1 MVRKGN
7 EAPVS
12 ERLDVRSV
20 AMTRLSK
27 TREESEGDP
36 GLPPLKTLPGR
47 VDYMANLPLIEGG
60 ETGLD
65 DVDNKL
71 DDLPPS
77 IKVEDVALGTGRV
90 ERPNIVRSLLL

>member
-1 MVRKGN
+1 M
-7 EAPVS
+7 
-12 ERLDVRSV
+12 VRSV

-27 TREESEGDP
+27 TREESAGDP

-47 VDYMANLPLIEGG
+47 VDCMANLPLMEGG
-60 ETGLD
+60 ETGLV
-65 DVDNKL
+65 DVDNRL